1 MAFSQRGSTLTA
13 ADAASLSYPEYG
25 SRTALSADGNT
36 LAVLAKFWSLSANNT
51 AGIYTYDRSGSSWT
65 PRGSVLT
72 KSPGSADNESW
83 GLGFLSLNSD
93 GTILALGAHDNS
105 VSPFD
110 SRGAVYV
117 HDRSGSSWVQRG
129 GAITPATRIS
139 GDAFGNGGAISA
151 NGLVLIVASFSK
163 VYRFTWNGSAWI
175 EDATILAVGASAV
188 AVNADGSAIAISRS
202 VSDFGTGDFRVY
214 TWSGSAWSQ
223 KGATITVSTGNFG
236 KSIAMRSDAD
246 RVYVGSPTKLVS
258 VSNQGALLHYD
269 WSGSAWSAGT
279 AIVAPDAANNDQ
291 FGYVATDG
299 ASALAVGAI
308 YWEGSITDQGG
319 VYILDYTPD
328 PTGSGAATYSA
339 SVTGYGGIPNTG
351 SGTPQ
356 YAAVVSGVGGFYVQ
370 FSTVAESAAAADAS
384 TPLASYYQAVH
395 DGIRATTSAV
405 LQAAYQQALSET
417 ALGQVVL
424 AAGKHFEALIAEAVT
439 GNVGAAI
446 ALSAQLVELSAANDV
461 PRTQAQ
467 LVVDLAEVVVA
478 LASLANG
485 TTYDFLETANANDVV
500 APRLT
505 AVALLLESMLAADT
519 ATPALTLMSVVEE
532 GAATQD
538 TPAALLSAVALITE
552 AANAGVLLRLGD
564 DYYVGWVLNP
574 EGMPTK
580 NGPAPTVSQ
589 YQNYPFNSLAR
600 LNGGYYAAGAEGL
613 YELTGSD
620 DAGTPI
626 VGYLKSGKF
635 DFGSSMQKRL
645 DSAYFAV
652 ATDGTVRLKVITHED
667 GANVE
672 TWYQVTSRDEGAVAE
687 NIRLKIGKGLRSRY
701 WQFELVVEDAANF
714 ELEEFMLVPLN
725 LTRRL

>member
-328 PTGSGAATYSA
+328 PPGSAAATYSA

-384 TPLASYYQAVH
+384 PPLASYYQAVH

-478 LASLANG
+478 LTSLANG

-500 APRLT
+500 AP
-505 AVALLLESMLAADT
+505 
-519 ATPALTLMSVVEE
+519 
-532 GAATQD
+532 
-538 TPAALLSAVALITE
+538 LLSAVALITE

-580 NGPAPTVSQ
+580 NGPAPAVSQ

-626 VGYLKSGKF
+626 VGYLKSGKL

-687 NIRLKIGKGLRSRY
+687 NIRLKIGKGLKSRY
-701 WQFELVVEDAANF
+701 WQFELVIEDAANF